1 MALFNRLF
9 NLDDVRGM
17 RLHLDAPTDF
27 TWSEEPLPI
36 TLTFENRGGED
47 MVAVEIQLEIERD
60 GSSDGPESRFIR
72 ILPVRELIRSGETI
86 TRGYSIPLTLD
97 DRLVD
102 PSHEGQVPGWMSGL
116 LRRYG
121 TGRTGFTGKCKLEV
135 KVAYENVNRPGAARA
150 RIRAHAP

>member
-1 MALFNRLF
+1 MGILNRWL
-9 NLDDVRGM
+9 NLDDVRGV

-27 TWSEEPLPI
+27 TWSDETLPI
-36 TLTFENRGGED
+36 TLTFENRGDDD

-60 GSSDGPESRFIR
+60 GSSDGPKSQFIR
-72 ILPVRELIRSGETI
+72 ILPVRELIRSGETVV
-86 TRGYSIPLTLD
+86 RAYPIPLTLD

-121 TGRTGFTGKCKLEV
+121 TGTTGFTGRCELEV
-135 KVAYENVNRPGAARA
+135 KVAYEDVKRPGVARA
-150 RIRAHAP
+150 RIRAHRP